1 MDINDIGSTDVTALL
16 CHTNRPPPPGRISS
30 GGDWFS
36 PDGTRV
42 GDKYY
47 GYDAVPGLL
56 RNRAP
61 MLVRLIRNT
70 RISDPAE
77 GIYQCRVSDNAG
89 TLQTLSVGIYSAG
102 RGKIQST

>member
-1 MDINDIGSTDVTALL
+1 MDINDIGSTGDTALL
-16 CHTNRPPPPGRISS
+16 CHTNHPPPPGRINS
-30 GGDWFS
+30 GGNWFS
-36 PDGTRV
+36 PNGTRV

-47 GYDAVPGLL
+47 GYK

-61 MLVRLIRNT
+61 MLVRLIRNS

-77 GIYQCRVSDNAG
+77 GIYQCRVPDNAG
-89 TLQTLSVGIYSAG
+89 TLQTLFVGIYSAG

>member
-16 CHTNRPPPPGRISS
+16 CHTNHPPPPGLISS
-30 GGDWFS
+30 GGNWFS

-42 GDKYY
+42 GDEH
-47 GYDAVPGLL
+47 AVPGLL
-56 RNRAP
+56 IVRNRAP
-61 MLVRLIRNT
+61 MLVRLIRNSG
-70 RISDPAE
+70 ISDPAK